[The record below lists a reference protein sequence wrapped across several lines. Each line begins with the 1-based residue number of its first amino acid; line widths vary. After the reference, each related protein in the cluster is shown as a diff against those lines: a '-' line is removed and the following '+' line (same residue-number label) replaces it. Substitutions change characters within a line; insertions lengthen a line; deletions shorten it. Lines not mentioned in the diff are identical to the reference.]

1 MNVTFETFAA
11 RANRKSRID
20 RNRRCKTR
28 RMITRVYVLET
39 TDTNAWWPVVRVF
52 RWNRNRVVA
61 ALRNKINK
69 RRFDSRRTFCRP
81 ESSFDL
87 FVYPNDRR
95 NKRFGTI
102 SRWYITVWYPVVFRR
117 FTTTHEYYFNYTL
130 LQRCAITK
138 ADVSIYI
145 KLIKTGS
152 DFFSRIVFISEKYN
166 GTRYYCIRKHMLSGY
181 CWFFLLSLW

>member
-1 MNVTFETFAA
+1 MNVTFETFAG

-117 FTTTHEYYFNYTL
+117 FTYTRISFQLYFARTMRHNETWRFY
-130 LQRCAITK
+130 
-138 ADVSIYI
+138 IY
-145 KLIKTGS
+145 KVNQNERFLSTNRVY
-152 DFFSRIVFISEKYN
+152 F
-166 GTRYYCIRKHMLSGY
+166 RKI
-181 CWFFLLSLW
+181 